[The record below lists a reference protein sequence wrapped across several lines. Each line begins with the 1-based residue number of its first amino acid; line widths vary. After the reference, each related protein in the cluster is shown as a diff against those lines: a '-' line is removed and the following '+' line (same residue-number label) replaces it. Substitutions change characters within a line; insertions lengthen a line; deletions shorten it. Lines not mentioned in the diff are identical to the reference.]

1 MKDVKSQVV
10 LLSASSMK
18 VNTHIGMD
26 ASCKLPSGGVAGV
39 AQGAL
44 AFVTIF
50 PFPRNSRWGP
60 SDKMR

>member
-1 MKDVKSQVV
+1 MKDVRAQAV
-10 LLSASSMK
+10 LSASRVQVK
-18 VNTHIGMD
+18 THAGMD

-50 PFPRNSRWGP
+50 PFPKNGR
-60 SDKMR
+60 